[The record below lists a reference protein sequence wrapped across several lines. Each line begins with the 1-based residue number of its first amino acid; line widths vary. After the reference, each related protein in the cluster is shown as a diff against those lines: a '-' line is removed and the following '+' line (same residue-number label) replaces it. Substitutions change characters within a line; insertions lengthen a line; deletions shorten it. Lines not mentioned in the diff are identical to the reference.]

1 MEIIDSIGKMQET
14 ADSLRRRGKTI
25 ALVPTMGYFHEGH
38 LDLMRI
44 GRTRGDYL
52 AVSLYVNPTQFA
64 PTEDFEAYPRD
75 FERDRKMAEGVG
87 VDAIFCPDS
96 SAMYP
101 EGYQTYVSVMET
113 TQNLCGR
120 SRPHFFRGVTTVCTK
135 LFHIVKPHVAV
146 FGKKDYQQYVT
157 ICRMVRDL
165 DMGIEIVGAPIR
177 REPSGLAM
185 SSRNVYLRPEEMES
199 ALSLSRSLLEA
210 KGMYE
215 KGERESRVILERVRG
230 IIERHPHAKI
240 DYAQICHSAAMDDI
254 PVIGEQAVLALAV
267 WIGKTRLIDNHVFG
281 EPLEIARGGSNRG
294 GQ

>member
-1 MEIIDSIGKMQET
+1 MKIIDSIEEMQGV
-14 ADSLRRRGKTI
+14 ADSLRRQGKTI

-87 VDAIFCPDS
+87 VDAIFRPDS
-96 SAMYP
+96 ARMYP

-113 TQNLCGR
+113 TKNLCGR

-135 LFHIVKPHVAV
+135 LFHIVKPHVAI

-165 DMGIEIVGAPIR
+165 DMGIEIVGAPIT

-185 SSRNVYLRPEEMES
+185 SSRNVYLRGEELES
-199 ALSLSRSLLEA
+199 ALGLSRSLMEA

-215 KGERESRVILERVRG
+215 KGERDSRVILRRVRET
-230 IIERHPHAKI
+230 IERHPHVKI
-240 DYAQICHSAAMDDI
+240 DYAQICDAATMDDA
-254 PVIGEQAVLALAV
+254 PVIGERSVLALAV
-267 WIGKTRLIDNHVFG
+267 WVGKTRLIDNHVFG
-281 EPLEIARGGSNRG
+281 EPLDIGQKASNTGGH
-294 GQ
+294 

>member
-1 MEIIDSIGKMQET
+1 MKIIDSIEEMQGI
-14 ADSLRRRGKTI
+14 ADSLRGLGKRI

-38 LDLMRI
+38 LNLMRI
-44 GRTRGDYL
+44 GRTLGDYL

-75 FERDRKMAEGVG
+75 FERDRKMAEEVG
-87 VDAIFCPDS
+87 VDAIFCPES
-96 SAMYP
+96 TQMYP

-113 TQNLCGR
+113 TTNLCGR
-120 SRPHFFRGVTTVCTK
+120 SRPQFFRGVTTVCTK
-135 LFHIVKPHVAV
+135 LFHSVKPHVAV
-146 FGKKDYQQYVT
+146 FGKKDFQQYVT

-165 DMGIEIVGAPIR
+165 DMGIEIVGAPIT

-199 ALSLSRSLLEA
+199 ALSLSRSLMEA
-210 KGMYE
+210 KAMYE

-240 DYAQICHSAAMDDI
+240 DYAQICHAATMDDI

-267 WIGKTRLIDNHVFG
+267 WVGKTRLIDNHVFG
-281 EPLEIARGGSNRG
+281 EALDI
-294 GQ
+294 GQDG

>member
-1 MEIIDSIGKMQET
+1 LKIIDSIEEMQGV
-14 ADSLRRRGKTI
+14 ADSLRGLGKRI

-38 LDLMRI
+38 LNLMRI
-44 GRTRGDYL
+44 GRALGDYL

-75 FERDRKMAEGVG
+75 FERDRKMAEDVG

-96 SAMYP
+96 TQMYP

-113 TQNLCGR
+113 TTNLCGR
-120 SRPHFFRGVTTVCTK
+120 SRPQFFRGVTTVCTK
-135 LFHIVKPHVAV
+135 LFHSVKPHVAV
-146 FGKKDYQQYVT
+146 FGKKDFQQYVT

-165 DMGIEIVGAPIR
+165 DMGIEIVGAPIT

-199 ALSLSRSLLEA
+199 ALSLSRSLMEA
-210 KGMYE
+210 KAMYE

-240 DYAQICHSAAMDDI
+240 DYAQICHAATMDDV

-267 WIGKTRLIDNHVFG
+267 WVGKTRLIDNHVFG
-281 EPLEIARGGSNRG
+281 EALDI
-294 GQ
+294 GQDG

>member
-1 MEIIDSIGKMQET
+1 MKIIDSIVEMQGV
-14 ADSLRRRGKTI
+14 ADSLRGLGKRI

-38 LDLMRI
+38 LNLMRI
-44 GRTRGDYL
+44 GRTLGDYL

-75 FERDRKMAEGVG
+75 FERDRKMAEEVG

-96 SAMYP
+96 TQMYP

-113 TQNLCGR
+113 TKNLCGR

-135 LFHIVKPHVAV
+135 LFHSVKPHVAV

-165 DMGIEIVGAPIR
+165 DMGIEIVGAPIT

-199 ALSLSRSLLEA
+199 ALSLSRSLVEA

-215 KGERESRVILERVRG
+215 KGERESRVILDRVRG

-240 DYAQICHSAAMDDI
+240 DYAQICHAATMDDI

-267 WIGKTRLIDNHVFG
+267 WVGKTRLIDNHVFG
-281 EPLEIARGGSNRG
+281 EPLDIDHEDSNRG
-294 GQ
+294 GR

>member
-1 MEIIDSIGKMQET
+1 LKIIDSIEEMQGI
-14 ADSLRRRGKTI
+14 ADSLRGLGKRI

-38 LDLMRI
+38 LNLMRI
-44 GRTRGDYL
+44 GRTLGDYL

-75 FERDRKMAEGVG
+75 FERDRKMAEEVG
-87 VDAIFCPDS
+87 VDAIFCPES
-96 SAMYP
+96 TQMYP

-113 TQNLCGR
+113 TTNLCGR
-120 SRPHFFRGVTTVCTK
+120 SRPQFFRGVTTVCTK
-135 LFHIVKPHVAV
+135 LFHSVKPHVAV
-146 FGKKDYQQYVT
+146 FGKKDFQQYVT

-165 DMGIEIVGAPIR
+165 DMGIEIVGAPIT

-199 ALSLSRSLLEA
+199 ALSLSRSLMEA
-210 KGMYE
+210 KAMYE

-240 DYAQICHSAAMDDI
+240 DYAQICHAATMDDI

-267 WIGKTRLIDNHVFG
+267 WVGKTRLIDNHVFG
-281 EPLEIARGGSNRG
+281 EALDI
-294 GQ
+294 GQDG

>member
-1 MEIIDSIGKMQET
+1 MCRRAGLKIIDSIEEMQGV
-14 ADSLRRRGKTI
+14 ADSLRGLGKRI

-38 LDLMRI
+38 LNLMRI
-44 GRTRGDYL
+44 GRTLGDYL

-75 FERDRKMAEGVG
+75 FERDKKMAEDVG

-96 SAMYP
+96 TRMYP

-113 TQNLCGR
+113 TENLCGR
-120 SRPHFFRGVTTVCTK
+120 SRPQFFRGVTTVCTK
-135 LFHIVKPHVAV
+135 LFHSVKPHLAV
-146 FGKKDYQQYVT
+146 FGKKDFQQYVT

-165 DMGIEIVGAPIR
+165 DMGIEIVGAPIT

-199 ALSLSRSLLEA
+199 ALSLSRSLAEA
-210 KGMYE
+210 KAMYE

-240 DYAQICHSAAMDDI
+240 DYAQICHAATMDDI
-254 PVIGEQAVLALAV
+254 PVIGEEAVLALAV
-267 WIGKTRLIDNHVFG
+267 WVGKTRLIDNHVFG
-281 EPLEIARGGSNRG
+281 EALDI
-294 GQ
+294 GQAG